1 MVKISLVKKY
11 TFKGEYVKFNYALDE
26 KWKANQGKE
35 DTAKKRKKF
44 ISK

>member
-1 MVKISLVKKY
+1 MVKISLVKKC
-11 TFKGEYVKFNYALDE
+11 TFKGEYVKFNYALE